1 MVLDRLL
8 VRTLEVV
15 VVALIAAMVV
25 MVFGNVV
32 LRFGF
37 NSGIPQTEELSRYAF
52 VWLTFMAAVIGLA
65 EGTHLGMDTVVRH
78 LSMSARRICRGVCD
92 VAMLGCCALFA
103 IGSYHQT
110 IANAGR
116 HAQASGFPLIVL
128 FAVGLVTS
136 VLMMAILVLDLHRL
150 VTGRLDPDRLVQVG
164 SGE

>member
-1 MVLDRLL
+1 MPIDKLLIRVL
-8 VRTLEVV
+8 EFF

-65 EGTHLGMDTVVRH
+65 EGTHLGMDTVVRY
-78 LSMSARRICRGVCD
+78 LSERARRVCRGVCD
-92 VAMLGCCALFA
+92 AAMLACCVLFA

-116 HAQASGFPLIVL
+116 HAQASNFPLVL
-128 FAVGLVTS
+128 LFVVGLVTS
-136 VLMMAILVLDLHRL
+136 VLMMLILALDLYRL
-150 VTGRLDPDRLVQVG
+150 ATGRLRADRLVQVG